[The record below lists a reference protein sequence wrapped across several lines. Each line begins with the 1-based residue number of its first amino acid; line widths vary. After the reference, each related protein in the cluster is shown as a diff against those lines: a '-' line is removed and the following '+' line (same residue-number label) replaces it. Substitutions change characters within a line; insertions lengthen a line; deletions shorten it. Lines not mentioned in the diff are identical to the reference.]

1 LTHILRYLG
10 CLILVRLFYRT
21 MNFWVHYKSRV
32 ISDIFL
38 IIAAIVPASIAFYC
52 DTHFIT
58 SDAFLRSGA
67 IMALFAAFLEFKTHE
82 VQALRERDNFHRLW
96 TVIGTLTEGLA
107 NVDRAAKHSLREMAN
122 LIESAGLEPAMGKAS
137 DIKDMVISEKIKAL
151 KFLTLVPESYYSY
164 TSFMALFGKILV
176 VFGTLIWAF
185 GDFLV
190 KYVNT

>member
-1 LTHILRYLG
+1 MTHILRYLG

-82 VQALRERDNFHRLW
+82 VQALRERDNFH
-96 TVIGTLTEGLA
+96 
-107 NVDRAAKHSLREMAN
+107 
-122 LIESAGLEPAMGKAS
+122 
-137 DIKDMVISEKIKAL
+137 
-151 KFLTLVPESYYSY
+151 
-164 TSFMALFGKILV
+164 
-176 VFGTLIWAF
+176 
-185 GDFLV
+185 
-190 KYVNT
+190 

>member
-1 LTHILRYLG
+1 
-10 CLILVRLFYRT
+10 
-21 MNFWVHYKSRV
+21 
-32 ISDIFL
+32 
-38 IIAAIVPASIAFYC
+38 
-52 DTHFIT
+52 
-58 SDAFLRSGA
+58 
-67 IMALFAAFLEFKTHE
+67 
-82 VQALRERDNFHRLW
+82 
-96 TVIGTLTEGLA
+96 
-107 NVDRAAKHSLREMAN
+107 MAN